1 MQNYYTRDKDNKQK
15 IIKVIVAV
23 IIAIIICI
31 IIKIISTPKQRIIE
45 VKTISWTYTIQIQ
58 ELKAVHQDGWSYPP
72 SGAYNITSRRKKRRT
87 ETYTDSN
94 GKQKTR
100 DIYDTW
106 YEYTINKWMD
116 SRVVTTHDLDK
127 NPYWGE
133 TNLHTSGNSQLGDE
147 RENGRKQLYEV
158 SGIDVLDKNN
168 KNLYTFPISE
178 SLWTNLKIN
187 DQLDCQFVLGKPK
200 TIQMAR

>member
-1 MQNYYTRDKDNKQK
+1 MTYYTRNDDKKQTIITVAIVISVIIVIGIILK
-15 IIKVIVAV
+15 IIF
-23 IIAIIICI
+23 
-31 IIKIISTPKQRIIE
+31 TPKQRVIE

-58 ELKAVHQDGWSYPP
+58 ELKAVHEDGWSSPP
-72 SGAYNITSRRKKRRT
+72 GDAYNITSRRKKRRT

-106 YEYTINKWMD
+106 YEYTVNRWID

-133 TNLHTSGNSQLGDE
+133 PNLHTSGNNQLGDE

-158 SGIDVLDKNN
+158 SGIDVLDKDNN
-168 KNLYTFPISE
+168 QLYTFPISE
-178 SLWTNLKIN
+178 SLWTDLKIN
-187 DQLDCQFVLGKPK
+187 DQLDCQFVLGKPQ
-200 TIQMAR
+200 TIQIAR

>member
-1 MQNYYTRDKDNKQK
+1 MTYYTRNDDKKQTIITVAIVISVIIVIGIILK
-15 IIKVIVAV
+15 IIF
-23 IIAIIICI
+23 
-31 IIKIISTPKQRIIE
+31 TPKQRVIE

-58 ELKAVHQDGWSYPP
+58 ELKAVHEDGWSSPP
-72 SGAYNITSRRKKRRT
+72 GDAYNITSRRKKRRT

-106 YEYTINKWMD
+106 YEYTVNRWID

-133 TNLHTSGNSQLGDE
+133 PNLHTSGNNQLGDE

-158 SGIDVLDKNN
+158 SGIDVLDKDNN
-168 KNLYTFPISE
+168 QLYTFPISE
-178 SLWTNLKIN
+178 SLWTDLKTN
-187 DQLDCQFVLGKPK
+187 DQLDCQFVLGKPQ
-200 TIQMAR
+200 TIQIAR

>member
-1 MQNYYTRDKDNKQK
+1 MIYYTRNDDKKQTIITVAIVISVIIVIGIILK
-15 IIKVIVAV
+15 IIF
-23 IIAIIICI
+23 
-31 IIKIISTPKQRIIE
+31 TPKQRVIE

-58 ELKAVHQDGWSYPP
+58 ELKAIHEEGWSSPP
-72 SGAYNITSRRKKRRT
+72 SDAYNITSRRKKRRT

-94 GKQKTR
+94 GKQKSR

-106 YEYTINKWMD
+106 YEYTVNRWID

-133 TNLHTSGNSQLGDE
+133 PNLRTSGNNQLGDE

-158 SGIDVLDKNN
+158 SGIDVLDKDNN
-168 KNLYTFPISE
+168 QLYTFPISE
-178 SLWTNLKIN
+178 SLWSDLKIN

-200 TIQMAR
+200 TIQIAR